1 MKLDKKQNRIR
12 RARKV
17 RAKIS
22 ELEVHRLSVHR
33 TPRHIYAQV
42 IGPDGGTVLASASTL
57 ESVVRKGV
65 KSGGNVEA
73 ASIVGARIA
82 EKAKAAGIDTV
93 AFDRSGFRYHG
104 RVKALADA
112 AREAGLKF

>member
-1 MKLDKKQNRIR
+1 MKLDKKQNRLR
-12 RARKV
+12 RARKG
-17 RAKIS
+17 RAKMR
-22 ELEVHRLSVHR
+22 ELEVSRLSVHR

-42 IGPDGGTVLASASTL
+42 IGSDGGTVLASASTL
-57 ESVVRKGV
+57 EVEVRKGM
-65 KSGGNVEA
+65 KNGGNVEA
-73 ASIVGARIA
+73 AAIVGARIA

>member
-1 MKLDKKQNRIR
+1 MDKKQSRLR
-12 RARKV
+12 RARKA
-17 RAKIS
+17 RAKIA
-22 ELEVHRLSVHR
+22 RLAVNRLTVHR
-33 TPRHIYAQV
+33 TPRHIYAQ
-42 IGPDGGTVLASASTL
+42 ILAPEGGKVLVTASTL
-57 ESVVRKGV
+57 EKDVRKGT
-65 KSGGNVEA
+65 KSTGNVSA
-73 ASIVGARIA
+73 AAIVGARIA

>member
-1 MKLDKKQNRIR
+1 MDKRVGRQR
-12 RARKV
+12 RARRGRV
-17 RAKIS
+17 KIR
-22 ELEVHRLSVHR
+22 ELSSYRLCVHR
-33 TPRHIYAQV
+33 TPRHIYAQ
-42 IGPDGGTVLASASTL
+42 IIAPDGGTVLASASTL
-57 ESVVRKGV
+57 EKDVRKGTQ
-65 KSGGNVEA
+65 STGNVSA
-73 ASIVGARIA
+73 AAIVGARIA

>member
-1 MKLDKKQNRIR
+1 MKLDKKQNRLR
-12 RARKV
+12 RARKG
-17 RAKIS
+17 RAKIR
-22 ELEVHRLSVHR
+22 ELEVNRLSVHR
-33 TPRHIYAQV
+33 TPRHIYAQI
-42 IGPDGGTVLASASTL
+42 IGGEGGSVLAAASTL
-57 ESVVRKGV
+57 EKDVRKSI

-73 ASIVGARIA
+73 AAIVGARIA